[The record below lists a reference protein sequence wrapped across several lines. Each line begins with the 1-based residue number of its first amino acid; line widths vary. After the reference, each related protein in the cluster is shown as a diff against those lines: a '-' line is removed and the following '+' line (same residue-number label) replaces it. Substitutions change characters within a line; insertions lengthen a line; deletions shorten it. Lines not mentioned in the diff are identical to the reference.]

1 MTSLNM
7 ATGAVPGGALGGGG
21 GAMLGMG
28 IGSLLFGG
36 K

>member
-1 MTSLNM
+1 M
-7 ATGAVPGGALGGGG
+7 ATGVIGGGG
-21 GAMLGMG
+21 GAVIGMG